1 MLPNT
6 ILKTL
11 GLGLL
16 PCLFLPGC
24 TTTPDVY
31 SQVATGSDFRGIKT
45 YGFLPQTS
53 TDKAGYES
61 LETNFLKVAVAQQL
75 DERGLHYEPGNPDVL
90 MNFYIHTDEK
100 IRASQTPAMTGGYY
114 GYRGGYYDGFGP
126 PGMAYETTVQQYTEG
141 TLTIDMIDP
150 KQRKVLWEGT
160 VKGRLTKKD
169 VKNLEATI
177 DDAVND
183 IFYRFPVLDSQL
195 VNQK

>member
-1 MLPNT
+1 MLPNAVYR
-6 ILKTL
+6 TL
-11 GLGLL
+11 ALALLAGLL
-16 PCLFLPGC
+16 LSGC

-45 YGFLPQTS
+45 YGFLAQAS
-53 TDKAGYES
+53 TDTAGYES

-75 DERGLHYEPGNPDVL
+75 DDRGLHYDPENPDVV
-90 MNFYIHTDEK
+90 MNFYIHTADK
-100 IRASQTPAMTGGYY
+100 IRASQTPVMTGGYY

-126 PGMAYETTVQQYTEG
+126 GGMAYETTVQQYTEG